1 MKNMKANEIYSVLMR
16 AYNTMIENERD
27 KKYIDNY
34 KKNNEKAKV
43 KKNTKKENKAKN
55 VFRIQNP
62 TLESLRNGLKQFKGK
77 SVIVEYIVNNVNNS
91 KFKHLQNNLNKYNT
105 DNGYKKQF
113 DLKQV
118 NRSNIVRSKEY
129 NIPQD
134 WRNFW
139 DKSGAYYDWWYDY
152 DIDIFTKMENKGS
165 IFIYPESEN
174 LDTKQI
180 IQLFRDGISHCV
192 FTPIRN
198 WAISKLEE
206 SSAEKT
212 RYRYSGMI
220 KKINEFESKYA
231 DGVPENVINEICNS
245 LQIDINIELPFCE
258 NKFIEA
264 KSTKKRL
271 KLFKFMN
278 TRLNHIDLNEI
289 VQNDEFE
296 IVSRKELL
304 SIQSKLDETNSY
316 YTYKKDKIGV
326 CSISTLSKNYK
337 LSNEFS
343 EIISKFEIDTG
354 LNFCKIDDI
363 DDFNLSQFIRQG
375 TNYNGTVDFQKLN
388 VSNIKL
394 DEEQRIIH
402 CEVNGKVV
410 NHIDMTKAYANFKK
424 CKFYSGFL
432 GKITDFRQ
440 TDKINGIGMY
450 KITDLQIPEGKFCN
464 YNSKLQIYLN
474 DNVYTSVELQLLDY
488 HKATY
493 KIVSGCWGV
502 SPLDF
507 DFTEEMM
514 NNRDDEDI
522 PYYSKWTGVC
532 DQHKLEK
539 KFWIKGSSDY
549 FKVIRDNLG
558 NGVVKWYDNNEGCIA
573 FPKKHNYHL
582 GHISS
587 FITAYQRINMIE
599 QLMEIDEDKV
609 VRVCVD

>member
-1 MKNMKANEIYSVLMR
+1 MSNRILKHFRTNEIKHKILNKFRFKTLADARSSDILKKFNLQKASAKEIYEVLMT
-16 AYNTMIENERD
+16 AYNAVIENERD
-27 KKYIDNY
+27 KKYVDNY
-34 KKNNEKAKV
+34 KKNNEKAKQ
-43 KKNTKKENKAKN
+43 KRDNKKENKTRN
-55 VFRIQNP
+55 IFRIQNP

-105 DNGYKKQF
+105 DNGYKKQL

-271 KLFKFMN
+271 KL
-278 TRLNHIDLNEI
+278 
-289 VQNDEFE
+289 
-296 IVSRKELL
+296 
-304 SIQSKLDETNSY
+304 
-316 YTYKKDKIGV
+316 KI
-326 CSISTLSKNYK
+326 
-337 LSNEFS
+337 
-343 EIISKFEIDTG
+343 
-354 LNFCKIDDI
+354 
-363 DDFNLSQFIRQG
+363 R
-375 TNYNGTVDFQKLN
+375 
-388 VSNIKL
+388 
-394 DEEQRIIH
+394 
-402 CEVNGKVV
+402 
-410 NHIDMTKAYANFKK
+410 
-424 CKFYSGFL
+424 
-432 GKITDFRQ
+432 
-440 TDKINGIGMY
+440 
-450 KITDLQIPEGKFCN
+450 
-464 YNSKLQIYLN
+464 
-474 DNVYTSVELQLLDY
+474 
-488 HKATY
+488 
-493 KIVSGCWGV
+493 
-502 SPLDF
+502 
-507 DFTEEMM
+507 M
-514 NNRDDEDI
+514 NNL
-522 PYYSKWTGVC
+522 Y
-532 DQHKLEK
+532 L
-539 KFWIKGSSDY
+539 
-549 FKVIRDNLG
+549 
-558 NGVVKWYDNNEGCIA
+558 
-573 FPKKHNYHL
+573 
-582 GHISS
+582 
-587 FITAYQRINMIE
+587 TA
-599 QLMEIDEDKV
+599 
-609 VRVCVD
+609 